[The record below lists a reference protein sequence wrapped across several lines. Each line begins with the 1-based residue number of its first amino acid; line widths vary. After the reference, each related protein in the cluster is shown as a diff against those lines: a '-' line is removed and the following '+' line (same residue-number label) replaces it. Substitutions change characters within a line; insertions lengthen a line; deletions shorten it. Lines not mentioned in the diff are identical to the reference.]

1 MLYIDYNWDLTPTS
15 IIPDKELDTD
25 RLGWKTGDFWQVIES
40 PSGNKM
46 LVKLD
51 PIVKFVLGHSN
62 E

>member
-46 LVKLD
+46 LVKID